1 MTSDKERR
9 QRLLAL
15 ARSRQAAGAPTEVE
29 ATAEPLRASPIS
41 VAPAEGRETRGDKKR
56 RRLVKAPTT
65 VITVE
70 EESSG
75 SPLVQRKRKGT
86 EGPEGDASPLPQ
98 AHASPER
105 PPSPAPLSSPPP
117 AKSPPPT
124 QAAGSGI
131 VRSEETPHPLPSPRP
146 QDSATTTEGGGE
158 SSFRVTGP
166 SAEGLP
172 KVLRLTKQLLQNQEL
187 IKWSSS
193 ELDLHLARQMVLS
206 LEFST
211 RHRRLEKLEGRV
223 KELLGQQESLQSDY
237 EALQDTNSMLKK
249 MLEETQMARVQQIQ
263 ETIKTEM
270 LMGDAVATLDSQ
282 LMETTGKAVQ
292 LKAETTYMRQQ
303 NANLT
308 EALATSDQKQDAE
321 STIATLTT
329 EKAVLEAD
337 KAGFESEKA
346 KLWEEAADTFTEG
359 FDFAIEQLKC
369 AFPEVDR
376 SQLSINFEVVD
387 GKIVRP

>member
-1 MTSDKERR
+1 
-9 QRLLAL
+9 
-15 ARSRQAAGAPTEVE
+15 
-29 ATAEPLRASPIS
+29 
-41 VAPAEGRETRGDKKR
+41 
-56 RRLVKAPTT
+56 
-65 VITVE
+65 
-70 EESSG
+70 
-75 SPLVQRKRKGT
+75 
-86 EGPEGDASPLPQ
+86 
-98 AHASPER
+98 
-105 PPSPAPLSSPPP
+105 
-117 AKSPPPT
+117 
-124 QAAGSGI
+124 
-131 VRSEETPHPLPSPRP
+131 
-146 QDSATTTEGGGE
+146 
-158 SSFRVTGP
+158 VTGP
-166 SAEGLP
+166 SAKGLP

-187 IKWSSS
+187 IKWRSS
-193 ELDLHLARQMVLS
+193 ELDLLLARQMVLS

-211 RHRRLEKLEGRV
+211 QHRRLEKLEGRV

-237 EALQDTNSMLKK
+237 EALQDTNNMLKK

-270 LMGDAVATLDSQ
+270 LMGNAVATFDSQ

-292 LKAETTYMRQQ
+292 LEAETTYMRQQ

-308 EALATSDQKQDAE
+308 EDLAASDQKLKDAE

-329 EKAVLEAD
+329 ENAALETD

-346 KLWEEAADTFTEG
+346 TLREEAADTFAEG

-376 SQLSINFEVVD
+376 STLSINFEVVD